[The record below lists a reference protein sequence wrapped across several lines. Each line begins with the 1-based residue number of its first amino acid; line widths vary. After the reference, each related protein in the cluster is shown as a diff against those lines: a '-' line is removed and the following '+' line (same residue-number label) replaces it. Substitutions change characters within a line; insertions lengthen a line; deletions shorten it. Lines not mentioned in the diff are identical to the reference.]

1 MPKTAS
7 STVIWR
13 TCLPSALRTA
23 SFMLARPPVPG
34 TAHPEQH
41 VIVAGD
47 GALHHQDVAGRVTL
61 NHPQVLHGHL
71 AGPHVASH
79 LHPLDDAA
87 GVGAG
92 ADRAGGA
99 GTVGLPVG
107 LGPAVEAVAL
117 HHPGEAATFGRPR
130 YVHEISRL
138 EDLAAH
144 LLPDLPLTDVVHAEL
159 PQVLELAQPL
169 QVTLLG

>member
-13 TCLPSALRTA
+13 TCLPSALCTA

-34 TAHPEQH
+34 AAHPEQH
-41 VIVAGD
+41 VLVAGD
-47 GALHHQDVAGRVTL
+47 GALHHQDVAGRVRL

-71 AGPHVASH
+71 AGPHVAGH

-92 ADRAGGA
+92 ADISEGECTAGLA
-99 GTVGLPVG
+99 VGL
-107 LGPAVEAVAL
+107 
-117 HHPGEAATFGRPR
+117 
-130 YVHEISRL
+130 
-138 EDLAAH
+138 
-144 LLPDLPLTDVVHAEL
+144 
-159 PQVLELAQPL
+159 
-169 QVTLLG
+169 

>member
-13 TCLPSALRTA
+13 TCLPSAFLTA

-41 VIVAGD
+41 VLVAGD
-47 GALHHQDVAGRVTL
+47 GALNHQDVAGRIRL

-79 LHPLDDAA
+79 LHPFDDAA
-87 GVGAG
+87 RVGAG

-99 GTVGLPVG
+99 GTGGLPVG
-107 LGPAVEAVAL
+107 
-117 HHPGEAATFGRPR
+117 R
-130 YVHEISRL
+130 
-138 EDLAAH
+138 
-144 LLPDLPLTDVVHAEL
+144 
-159 PQVLELAQPL
+159 
-169 QVTLLG
+169 